1 MRVLVA
7 TSRGQGGRANDFS
20 FCEEGEPVHRGSL
33 CTNAAADDECGC
45 ARSLVGC
52 RTLKSTTT
60 ARVVD
65 FPGYGLA
72 ALAADIRGSLERGGW
87 YPPGPEVERAF
98 AAEATHMAD
107 IAARFAIGDVV
118 EYRDG
123 RAARRAR

>member
-1 MRVLVA
+1 MKVLVA

-20 FCEEGEPVHRGSL
+20 FCEEGEPVHRGLL

-52 RTLKSTTT
+52 RTAKTTTT
-60 ARVVD
+60 AEVVD
-65 FPGYGLA
+65 ITGYGVA
-72 ALAADIRGSLERGGW
+72 SLAADIRASLERVNW
-87 YPPGPEVERAF
+87 YPSGWGLDRTS

-107 IAARFAIGDVV
+107 LASRFEVGDVV

-123 RAARRAR
+123 HAARRAR